1 MKATTPQLVIFDLD
15 GTLLD
20 TLDYLSAAVN
30 YAMSQRGFP
39 QHTHEDYR
47 MMVGHG
53 DRNLMSRALPTEHAH
68 DEAMIDAVLA
78 DFKAYYNAHIDVF
91 TKPFPGIPQL
101 LEHLHQRGIK
111 LAVASNK
118 FQEGTE
124 HLIKE
129 FFPEIPFVAIL
140 GNRPG
145 YPLKPDPEVVEE
157 VLRKAGLPKDNSSLF
172 PGSGGEVNAVMVGD
186 SDTDMETAANGGILG
201 IAVNWGYRNMREW
214 ANWLSASRPTEVP
227 QKSQSREPGCFS
239 VVDTVSA
246 LQKIL
251 LP

>member
-1 MKATTPQLVIFDLD
+1 MNPQLVIFDLD

-20 TLDYLSAAVN
+20 TLDDLSAAVN
-30 YAMSQRGFP
+30 FAMQQKGFP
-39 QHTHEDYR
+39 QHTREEYR

-53 DRNLMSRALPTEHAH
+53 ARNLMTQALPKEHRD
-68 DEAMIDAVLA
+68 DETITDSVLA
-78 DFKAYYNAHIDVF
+78 DFRTYYNTHIDVF
-91 TKPFPGIPQL
+91 TKPFPGIPEL
-101 LEHLHQRGIK
+101 MAELHRNGIK

-145 YPLKPDPEVVEE
+145 YPLKPDPEVVGE
-157 VLRKAGLPKDNSSLF
+157 VLRIAGLQKDNSPLSS
-172 PGSGGEVNAVMVGD
+172 GRGVGGEAVMVGD
-186 SDTDMETAANGGILG
+186 SDTDMQTAANGGILG
-201 IAVNWGYRNMREW
+201 IAVGWGYRNMEGIQGITVVH
-214 ANWLSASRPTEVP
+214 SAEEL
-227 QKSQSREPGCFS
+227 QS
-239 VVDTVSA
+239 
-246 LQKIL
+246 IL